1 MSRITIHNYEAFL
14 LDMAEGTITPADHE
28 ALLLFLAAHPN
39 LDIDLDG
46 IAYATLEADGIYF
59 PDKENLKKTAA
70 DTSRFDELAVKQIEE
85 GLSVAE
91 ETELQKLLAA
101 TPALAFHLA
110 AYSQTKLQPNLAITF
125 AGKDALKQDAI
136 VKPFYYALAA
146 AASVALLVGA
156 AIFFNNQNTTQTG
169 FATNG
174 KLPIINP
181 PVAIKNKTIDSASV
195 VKQPVVTS
203 SKNNTNNVAVY
214 QPKSNIKQPEVI
226 APVASPEKETLVA
239 VNNTPLK
246 LATLNTASDN
256 ETVMAP
262 APLPIILAIPTNDP
276 GLLATLWGGAK
287 NLLKKS
293 VNDEE
298 VSARIDTLGE
308 RGFQWGDLAFFGGKG
323 IQKITG
329 KKPNIGVTQKGDG
342 SSSAINIG
350 RYTFVAKR
358 KAE

>member
-28 ALLLFLAAHPN
+28 ALLLFLAANPD
-39 LDIDLDG
+39 LDVDLDG
-46 IAYATLEADGIYF
+46 IAYATLEADGIFF

-70 DTSRFDELAVKQIEE
+70 DTSRFDELAIKQLEE
-85 GLSVAE
+85 GLSDAE
-91 ETELQKLLAA
+91 ETELKKLLAT
-101 TPALAFHLA
+101 TPELAIDLA
-110 AYSQTKLQPNLAITF
+110 AYSQTKLQPDYKITF
-125 AGKDALKQDAI
+125 AGKEALKHDAI
-136 VKPFYYALAA
+136 VKPFYYMLAA

-156 AIFFNNQNTTQTG
+156 VVFFNNTNTTQTG

-174 KLPIINP
+174 KLPVVNP
-181 PVAIKNKTIDSASV
+181 PVAIKSKIADSASV
-195 VKQPVVTS
+195 TKQPVVTS
-203 SKNNTNNVAVY
+203 PKNNATNVAVY
-214 QPKSNIKQPEVI
+214 QPKPSVKQPQII
-226 APVASPEKETLVA
+226 APIAPEKETMVA

-246 LATLNTASDN
+246 LATLNTAADN
-256 ETVMAP
+256 ETVIAA
-262 APLPIILAIPTNDP
+262 APLPIILDIPTEDP

-293 VNDEE
+293 VNDAE

-329 KKPNIGVTQKGDG
+329 KKPNIGVTTKGDG